1 MIYHEINQLIVI
13 NFFSRTLQMNKGF
26 SLLEMTFVLL
36 ALSFLLSGLLSPLSA
51 RMTQFQIRQT
61 NEQLQ
66 QTIDALIGF
75 AILQNR
81 LPCPDTS
88 GGDGRE
94 DTANCDSE
102 GDLPWADLGVNG
114 KDKWNQT
121 VRYRVQ
127 KNFTTTI
134 TATTTHCSTNC
145 QFKIQRKDGTRLTVF
160 TGDSNV
166 IAVVFSRGKNHE
178 GDSENANG
186 DRIYTMDD
194 LFEDTDKISPDNT
207 FDDQMKWLSKNELF
221 YRMVTANS
229 IYP

>member
-1 MIYHEINQLIVI
+1 
-13 NFFSRTLQMNKGF
+13 MNKGF

-51 RMTQFQIRQT
+51 RIMQFQIRQT
-61 NEQLQ
+61 DEQLQ

-81 LPCPDTS
+81 LPCPDADGGAAS

-121 VRYRVQ
+121 LRYRVQ
-127 KNFTTTI
+127 KNFTSTTTAI
-134 TATTTHCSTNC
+134 TATTTPCSTC

-166 IAVVFSRGKNHE
+166 IALVFSRGKNRK
-178 GDSENANG
+178 GDAENDVNNA
-186 DRIYTMDD
+186 DQIYMMDD
-194 LFEDTDKISPDNT
+194 LFEDNDKISPDNT
-207 FDDQMKWLSKNELF
+207 FDDQIKWLSKNELF
-221 YRMVTANS
+221 YRMVTANT